1 MSKANA
7 KATDTPAQ
15 EAATSTAS
23 AAADTGAIA
32 VVQPAPAAP
41 EIAPDE
47 FTGHGGM
54 YVQDADGRR
63 RLVDRT
69 APYHQP
75 VQPTEVPTVKE

>member
-1 MSKANA
+1 MSKAHA

-32 VVQPAPAAP
+32 VVQPAPAAQS
-41 EIAPDE
+41 APDQYH
-47 FTGHGGM
+47 GHGGM

>member
-32 VVQPAPAAP
+32 VVHPAPAAKS
-41 EIAPDE
+41 APDQYH
-47 FTGHGGM
+47 GHGGLYRM
-54 YVQDADGRR
+54 KNGRR
-63 RLVDRT
+63 VLVEQT
-69 APYHQP
+69 QP
-75 VQPTEVPTVKE
+75 ETIKERK

>member
-32 VVQPAPAAP
+32 VVQPAQGAP
-41 EIAPDE
+41 APDARH
-47 FTGHGGM
+47 GHGGLYTM
-54 YVQDADGRR
+54 KDGRR
-63 RLVDRT
+63 VLVEQT
-69 APYHQP
+69 QP
-75 VQPTEVPTVKE
+75 ETIKERK

>member
-32 VVQPAPAAP
+32 VVQPAQGAP
-41 EIAPDE
+41 APDARH
-47 FTGHGGM
+47 GHGGLYTM
-54 YVQDADGRR
+54 KAGRR
-63 RLVDRT
+63 VLVEQT
-69 APYHQP
+69 QP
-75 VQPTEVPTVKE
+75 ETVKERK